1 MPPLLILHGERDAN
15 IPILNGQ
22 QLVKLCEMKQLR
34 CDHHFYPDQAHGF
47 SGKA

>member
-15 IPILNGQ
+15 IPILNDQ
-22 QLVKLCEMKQLR
+22 QLVKLSEMKQLR